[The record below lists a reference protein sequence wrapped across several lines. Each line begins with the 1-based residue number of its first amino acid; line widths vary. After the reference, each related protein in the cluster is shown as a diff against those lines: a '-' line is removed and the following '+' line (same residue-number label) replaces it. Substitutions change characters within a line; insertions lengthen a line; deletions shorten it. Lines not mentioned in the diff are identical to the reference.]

1 MKLSELTNDEF
12 ISAFQTHHGKQ
23 MASLQ
28 TCGKFQGSGKYWDE
42 FRRRLTVAAA
52 ADAVIQAAKDL
63 LFNVSSNTPWGT
75 CKITNKEILA
85 WAKGECLEQR
95 KDKLNAALN
104 ALAHLQAV
112 RDE

>member
-52 ADAVIQAAKDL
+52 VDAVVTAAD
-63 LFNVSSNTPWGT
+63 
-75 CKITNKEILA
+75 EIMNAVLHVLELQN
-85 WAKGECLEQR
+85 GEPTKPDGE
-95 KDKLNAALN
+95 DASKLYKALAALK
-104 ALAHLQAV
+104 AV
-112 RDE
+112 RDD